1 MLNALKIKSFKII
14 NIINQITL
22 EISFIDNILKFELAL
37 ERHHKK
43 LKSRLN
49 KFNFSSDKKYEL
61 DDEDCYDDFNYKSI
75 LQDEN
80 NKATNEKVT
89 SNINELI
96 NIKTDYFTNNSQ
108 MNIRENYTTQNENVG
123 ENDENSLSE
132 QEEKISDIHN
142 KIMFY
147 RDEKEKNLNF
157 ESDFYIDARNK
168 NGHFSKNKEE
178 GNKLSFAENGIALAN
193 DLNTNNNDE
202 DYNCKNNKVNFEAKN
217 KLENINISSINPMPA
232 QNAPNHR
239 RKSTKGKQAH
249 ANQNPKQ
256 QGKNFLMRN
265 DSFSLPRT
273 NSKIFTNTK
282 NKK

>member
-1 MLNALKIKSFKII
+1 M
-14 NIINQITL
+14 
-22 EISFIDNILKFELAL
+22 

-80 NKATNEKVT
+80 KQNNEKHL

-108 MNIRENYTTQNENVG
+108 LNIKENYTTQNDNIE
-123 ENDENSLSE
+123 ENDENSSDPA
-132 QEEKISDIHN
+132 KMISDKHN
-142 KIMFY
+142 KFMLY
-147 RDEKEKNLNF
+147 KDEQEKNLNF
-157 ESDFYIDARNK
+157 ESDFYFDGK
-168 NGHFSKNKEE
+168 NNNNINNNLNNV
-178 GNKLSFAENGIALAN
+178 GNKIVIQEENFNNENGIV
-193 DLNTNNNDE
+193 NNNF
-202 DYNCKNNKVNFEAKN
+202 NSSKIVNKLFNAKN
-217 KLENINISSINPMPA
+217 KLENINISSINPMPTMN
-232 QNAPNHR
+232 NANHKKR
-239 RKSTKGKQAH
+239 STKGNKAF
-249 ANQNPKQ
+249 ANQKDL
-256 QGKNFLMRN
+256 QGNNFLMRN

-273 NSKIFTNTK
+273 NSRMFTNLK